1 MPSLKVLLSAEQI
14 HNRIAELGAEID
26 RDYPSGE
33 PVYLIAVLKGA
44 FIFMADLSRAMK
56 TPARIEFIGISSYG
70 KGKTSSG
77 QVQLTKDLDAPIEGH
92 HVIIVEDI
100 LDTGITLNYLT
111 KLMAQRKPKSL
122 RIVALLDKPERRK
135 SPVKA
140 DYVGFTIPDEFV
152 VGYGLDYAEDYRNL
166 KDVCV
171 MGRRLILRRA
181 QQWFQRP
188 QHRVRNNLRSLGGR
202 MDTVALEVAQI
213 SRDDVLQQKR
223 NQRQLILG
231 GQTAVNGLEV
241 VNVIRTVVG
250 RQRHSRQHHARAH
263 PLERDDHLLQIFTR
277 HRQRQTRAGRRCRR
291 VPAAPSRASV
301 RLPVLRRATPPAVV
315 SPLIPRFTTCHA

>member
-1 MPSLKVLLSAEQI
+1 MPSFRVLLTAEQI
-14 HNRIAELGAEID
+14 QKRIAEMGAEID
-26 RDYPSGE
+26 RDYPGGE

-44 FIFMADLSRAMK
+44 FIFMADLARAMK

-111 KLMAQRKPKSL
+111 TLMAQRKPKSL
-122 RIVALLDKPERRK
+122 RIVTLLDKPERRQ

-140 DYVGFTIPDEFV
+140 NYVGFTIPDEFV

-171 MGRRLILRRA
+171 MG
-181 QQWFQRP
+181 
-188 QHRVRNNLRSLGGR
+188 
-202 MDTVALEVAQI
+202 E
-213 SRDDVLQQKR
+213 
-223 NQRQLILG
+223 
-231 GQTAVNGLEV
+231 
-241 VNVIRTVVG
+241 
-250 RQRHSRQHHARAH
+250 
-263 PLERDDHLLQIFTR
+263 
-277 HRQRQTRAGRRCRR
+277 
-291 VPAAPSRASV
+291 
-301 RLPVLRRATPPAVV
+301 
-315 SPLIPRFTTCHA
+315 

>member
-1 MPSLKVLLSAEQI
+1 MPSFRVLVSAEQI
-14 HNRIAELGAEID
+14 QKRIAEMGAEID
-26 RDYPSGE
+26 RDYPGGE

-111 KLMAQRKPKSL
+111 TLMAQRKPKSL
-122 RIVALLDKPERRK
+122 RIVTLLDKPERRQ

-140 DYVGFTIPDEFV
+140 NYVGFTIPDEFV

-171 MGRRLILRRA
+171 MG
-181 QQWFQRP
+181 
-188 QHRVRNNLRSLGGR
+188 
-202 MDTVALEVAQI
+202 E
-213 SRDDVLQQKR
+213 
-223 NQRQLILG
+223 
-231 GQTAVNGLEV
+231 
-241 VNVIRTVVG
+241 
-250 RQRHSRQHHARAH
+250 
-263 PLERDDHLLQIFTR
+263 
-277 HRQRQTRAGRRCRR
+277 
-291 VPAAPSRASV
+291 
-301 RLPVLRRATPPAVV
+301 
-315 SPLIPRFTTCHA
+315 